1 MRKETSFLKN
11 LTKVLFFILLSGVF
25 GTFIFLN
32 SSCTADKKENHKENL
47 KKEQVIKVDGQVI
60 KILDEKNDSIKTL
73 EKENDLLKESL
84 KKLHTENVEI
94 KEKLSRLGEI
104 LQKTEVE
111 LASLKP
117 KHLPEFHPS
126 DLRKDFNVRR
136 VFSTK
141 TGNCFSANG
150 NMSCFYCKVKTG
162 DNSHGYLVY
171 KANKEFKN
179 ADNRPDIYDENGHKL
194 QIITSAVAK
203 EIIKW
208 EEENSDTLIRLMF
221 Y

>member
-1 MRKETSFLKN
+1 MIKETSFFKN
-11 LTKVLFFILLSGVF
+11 LTQVLFFILLSGVF
-25 GTFIFLN
+25 SIFIFLN
-32 SSCTADKKENHKENL
+32 SSCNVDKKENHKENP
-47 KKEQVIKVDGQVI
+47 KNEQVIKVDGQVI
-60 KILDEKNDSIKTL
+60 KILEEKNNSIKKL

-84 KKLHTENVEI
+84 NKLNAENVEI
-94 KEKLSRLGEI
+94 NKKLLRLGEI
-104 LQKTEVE
+104 LQKTEIE

-117 KHLPEFHPS
+117 KHLPEFHPG
-126 DLRKDFNVRR
+126 DLRKDFDVRR
-136 VFSTK
+136 VFSIK

-162 DNSHGYLVY
+162 DNSYGYLVY

-179 ADNRPDIYDENGHKL
+179 ADNLTEIYSENGHKL

-208 EEENSDTLIRLMF
+208 EEENSDALIRLMF